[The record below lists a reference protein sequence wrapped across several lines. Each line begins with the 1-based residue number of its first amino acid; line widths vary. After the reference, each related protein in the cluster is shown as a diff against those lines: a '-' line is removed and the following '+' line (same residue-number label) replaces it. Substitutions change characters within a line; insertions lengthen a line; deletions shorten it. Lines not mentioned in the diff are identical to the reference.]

1 MDFDAFILIGGRSS
15 RFGSDKALA
24 DLGSVTLAEN
34 AARLIGGIPGCA
46 NVTLVSANETQFAD
60 AQMPLNVIADKNP
73 GFGSWSGL
81 QTALAASKREMTFV
95 LACDL
100 PLLSKNLLEKL
111 VKAVQETNS
120 KAAVPLQPDG
130 RLQPLCGIYRT
141 KPVLA
146 AVNAKIESNERL
158 PSLISFVREIEAAVV
173 EPAENEDENVFLNVN
188 TREDLEKARRL
199 SS

>member
-1 MDFDAFILIGGRSS
+1 VDFDAFILIGGRSS

-34 AARLIGGIPGCA
+34 AARLIGQIQGCA

-60 AQMPLNVIADKNP
+60 AQMPLNVVADKNP
-73 GFGSWSGL
+73 GRGVWSGF

-100 PLLSKNLLEKL
+100 PLLSENLLEKL
-111 VKAVQETNS
+111 VETARNS
-120 KAAVPLQPDG
+120 NIIAAVPLQPDG

-146 AVNAKIESNERL
+146 AVNTKMEGDERL
-158 PSLISFVREIEAAVV
+158 PSLISFARKIGAAVV
-173 EPAENEDENVFLNVN
+173 ESDENDVADEFLNVN
-188 TREDLEKARRL
+188 TRDDLEKARRL
-199 SS
+199 RS